1 MNQMAVWKRLAG
13 LAVVTVLLIALTAC
27 ASSNGNAGSNSDGTN
42 PTGSQVGEN
51 IKLRIMWWGAQSRHE
66 VTLKTLEAYTKA
78 NPNVSFEPE
87 YSGMDGYLDKLSTQ
101 AAAQNAPDIFQID
114 PSWVAD
120 WASRN
125 QLADLT
131 DAIDLTDID
140 AKLTSIS
147 SIDHKLFGVPL
158 GSVAHGMIY
167 DKAAMEKLGIALPS
181 MGWTWDDFFTFASDA
196 KSKLNDKQYVTKD
209 YAGDYFA
216 YAAYQYARGKGQLVT
231 DDGAFHVDKETFLKW
246 ANQWQELRETGIV
259 PPADVNASDKEF
271 DPSAD
276 LLVKGSILIRLAFN
290 SSYGAWDSMNPGA
303 YALVTM
309 PKAEEGGG
317 WLKPSLFF
325 GVSPFSKHEEE
336 AKKFVNWFINS
347 EEAGEILGTS
357 RGVPVNTKVAS
368 AIEPSFSDADKAGM
382 ELYHATQQNGQQWSP
397 GAGGWT
403 NWVDKDWILV
413 RDELSFGKKSP
424 EQAFEA
430 LRKSAKEYEN

>member
-1 MNQMAVWKRLAG
+1 MDNMKIRKRLAG
-13 LAVVTVLLIALTAC
+13 IAAVTVLSIALTAC
-27 ASSNGNAGSNSDGTN
+27 GTNNGKAESSSDGTN
-42 PTGSQVGEN
+42 PTVSQSGEN
-51 IKLRIMWWGAQSRHE
+51 VKLRIMWWGAQSRHE
-66 VTLKTLEAYTKA
+66 VTLKALEAYTKA
-78 NPNVSFEPE
+78 NPNVTFEPE

-131 DAIDLTDID
+131 DAVDLTDVD

-147 SIDHKLFGVPL
+147 SIDDKLFGVPL

-167 DKAAMEKLGIALPS
+167 DKAAMEKLGITLPT
-181 MGWTWDDFFTFASDA
+181 MGWTWDEFFKFARDA
-196 KSKLNDKQYVTKD
+196 KSKLNGNQYVTKD

-216 YAAYQYARGKGQLVT
+216 YGSYQYARGKGQLVT
-231 DDGAFHVDKETFLKW
+231 DDGAFNVDKGTFLEW
-246 ANQWQELRETGIV
+246 ANQWLELRETGVV

-276 LLVKGSILIRLAFN
+276 LMVKGSILIRLAYN
-290 SSYGAWDSMNPGA
+290 SSYGAWDSINPGA
-303 YALVTM
+303 YELVTM
-309 PKAEEGGG
+309 PKAEEAGG

-325 GVSPFSKHEEE
+325 GISPFSKNAEE
-336 AKKFVNWFINS
+336 ANKFVNWFINS
-347 EEAGEILGTS
+347 KEAGEILGTS

-368 AIEPSFSDADKAGM
+368 AIESSFSDVDKAGM

-397 GAGGWT
+397 GASGWT
-403 NWVDKDWILV
+403 NWVDKDWVLV

-424 EQAFEA
+424 EQAFES
-430 LRKSAKEYEN
+430 LQKSAKEYEN